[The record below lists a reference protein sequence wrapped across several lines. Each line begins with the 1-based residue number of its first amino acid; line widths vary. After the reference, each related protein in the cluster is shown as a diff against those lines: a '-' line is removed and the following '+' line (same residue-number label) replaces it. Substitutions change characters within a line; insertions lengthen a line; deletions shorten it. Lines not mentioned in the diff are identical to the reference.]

1 MANARGT
8 EVVVVGAGIAGVS
21 TAYHLAAR
29 GVATTLL
36 EKRHPAYG
44 PTWRSSAICH
54 AFYMAP
60 ALSRLAARGTA
71 ILRDLPATIGAPVV
85 FRPVGMMWL
94 VGAEAAPAW
103 RAAVERIKGEG
114 AAIEAIAPAE
124 VARMAPGIVTDDA
137 ALGVWEPTCG
147 YADPY
152 GAANALAE
160 GARRAGARI
169 RLDTAMMRLVV
180 ERGRVAGI
188 ETTGGE
194 RIGADAVVL
203 ATGVWTRPIAARLG
217 VELPITV
224 ERHGMAVLD
233 APARARAILPFAWCD
248 DILCNY
254 ARPEGEGTILVGSWA
269 GGGTG
274 VRHGDVER
282 PDQADDPDA
291 YDELVDQAGSTEIL
305 THIVRRVPAF
315 ESLGVRRGYAGLYDM
330 SPDDL
335 PIIDRLPGV
344 DGAHMICGSSGH
356 GFKLG
361 PAVGEEVARLV
372 AAGQAPALDD
382 FALARFGDTA

>member
-1 MANARGT
+1 M
-8 EVVVVGAGIAGVS
+8 
-21 TAYHLAAR
+21 
-29 GVATTLL
+29 
-36 EKRHPAYG
+36 
-44 PTWRSSAICH
+44 
-54 AFYMAP
+54 
-60 ALSRLAARGTA
+60 
-71 ILRDLPATIGAPVV
+71 IGAPTV

-124 VARMAPGIVTDDA
+124 VARMAPGIVVDDA

-152 GAANALAE
+152 GAANALAD
-160 GARRAGARI
+160 GARKAGARV
-169 RLDTAMMRLVV
+169 RLDTAMARLVI
-180 ERGRVAGI
+180 ERGRVVGI
-188 ETTGGE
+188 EATDGE

-203 ATGVWTRPIAARLG
+203 ATGVWTRPIAANLG
-217 VELPITV
+217 VDLPITV

-233 APARARAILPFAWCD
+233 APGRARAILPFAWCD

-274 VRHGDVER
+274 VRHGDIGR
-282 PDQADDPDA
+282 PDAADDPDD
-291 YDELVDQAGSTEIL
+291 YDQVVDQAESAEIL
-305 THIVRRVPAF
+305 THIVRRVPALDA
-315 ESLGVRRGYAGLYDM
+315 LGVRRGYAGLYDM

-344 DGAHMICGSSGH
+344 DGAYVVCGSSGH

-372 AAGQAPALDD
+372 ATGQAPLLDA
-382 FALARFGDTA
+382 FAVSRFGGVA